1 MKVKRLNSLGMM
13 ALAALLALVLGSSTP
28 TWAVQARTQDT
39 SDLSLSKTAP
49 ALVLPGGEITYQLTI
64 TNSGAGPA
72 LDLVVQDVLPPNTT
86 YVSGGTLVGDT
97 VEWTIPSLAG
107 YGGTETKTLV
117 LAANADAGTTILND
131 TYSAQ
136 ADSGPSVTGSL
147 TATTRIVDSYV
158 HLTPQAWYTLTYSG
172 PSATT
177 VITLPAGSVSEPTT
191 LAYEE
196 LDQPTHPLAVRISR
210 VSRRSFRLSAYRFN
224 RLAPDLKTTDSFS
237 VTLTTR
243 VAVAASGVD
252 EEPLQ
257 LYRWD
262 QGQWSSQGIT
272 CWNEPVD
279 GRVSCSV
286 APQALGEFALM
297 EAQHTVYLPLVRS
310 GYKPY

>member
-1 MKVKRLNSLGMM
+1 MKRKRLLSVSMM
-13 ALAALLALVLGSSTP
+13 ALTALLTLVLGSSTP
-28 TWAVQARTQDT
+28 TWAVQVGTVDA
-39 SDLSLSKTAP
+39 SDLSLSKVAP

-64 TNSGAGPA
+64 TNSGAQPA
-72 LDLVVQDVLPPNTT
+72 LDVVVQDVLPANTT

-107 YGGTETKTLV
+107 YGGVQTKTLV

-131 TYSAQ
+131 TYSAR
-136 ADSGPSVTGSL
+136 AYSGQFVTGSL

-158 HLTPQAWYTLTYSG
+158 RLTPQETSRLTYGG
-172 PSATT
+172 PEAWT

-196 LDQPTHPLAVRISR
+196 LDQATHPLASR
-210 VSRRSFRLSAYRFN
+210 TTRLSRRTFRLDAYRFN
-224 RLAPDLKTTDSFS
+224 RLAPKLRTTDSFS
-237 VTLTTR
+237 VTLTTS
-243 VAVAASGVD
+243 VASAVSGV
-252 EEPLQ
+252 EEETLQ

-272 CWNEPVD
+272 CLNEPAD

-286 APQALGEFALM
+286 APQALGEFALT
-297 EAQHTVYLPLVRS
+297 EAQHKAYLPLVLG